1 MQQTGEYFL
10 NEQVQNVQV
19 AVIGDMMTDRY
30 IFGNVNRISPEAPVP
45 VNLVTSQRHVL
56 GGAANT
62 AANLASLGCKVY
74 AAGMIGEDGDGKI
87 LLDLMRKSSIDGS
100 GLIQRSD
107 YHTTTKVR
115 ILGARQ
121 QMLRLDFE
129 EKTDCDEKEAKQII
143 YWLEDLLQKGV
154 QCIVISDYG
163 KGLITPFVSQWII
176 KTAKKYHVPVLVDPK
191 GSDWTKYEGA
201 YGITPNLKELSECV
215 GYEVQNE
222 NEAVERFGKQVR
234 EKFQLDHLFV
244 TRSEKGITSIS
255 ENSIVHRASVAQDV
269 FDVSGAG
276 DTVMAVLAA
285 ATASK
290 VDEETTLELANC
302 AAGIAVSKVG
312 TYQVKREE
320 VLEAW
325 KKGVKG
331 KEYSTVLTAEEMKAK
346 IRAWQKAG
354 DVVVFTNGCFDILHR
369 GHLTYLQK
377 AASLGNH
384 LVIGLNSDASVK
396 RLKGEERPINTE
408 EDRALMLTSLRFVD
422 DVVIFTEDTPEKL
435 LSELRPDI
443 LVKGGDYKAEEVLG
457 REFVKKVE
465 IIPFVDGYSTTHTIS
480 KIKGGNHE
488 G

>member
-1 MQQTGEYFL
+1 MQQIGELFL
-10 NEQVQNVQV
+10 NEQVQEVKV

-87 LLDLMRKSSIDGS
+87 LLDLMKDSSIDGN
-100 GLIQRSD
+100 GLIQRAN

-129 EKTDCDEKEAKQII
+129 EKTDCSEKEADQII
-143 YWLEDLLQKGV
+143 DWLKDLIQKGV

-163 KGLITPFVSQWII
+163 KGLITPFLSQSII
-176 KTAKKYHVPVLVDPK
+176 ETAKKCGVPVLVDPK

-215 GYEVQNE
+215 GYEVLNE
-222 NEAVERFGKQVR
+222 DESVEESGKKVR
-234 EKFQLDHLFV
+234 EKFGLDHLFV

-255 ENSIVHRASVAQDV
+255 EKSIVHRASVAQDV

-290 VDEETTLELANC
+290 IDEETILELANC

-320 VLEAW
+320 VLKAW
-325 KKGVKG
+325 KKGTKR
-331 KEYSTVLTAEEMKAK
+331 KEYSALTTEEMKAK
-346 IRAWQKAG
+346 IKSWQKAG

-377 AASLGNH
+377 AASLGNY
-384 LVIGLNSDASVK
+384 LVVGLNSDSSVK
-396 RLKGEERPINTE
+396 RLKGEERPINNE

-422 DVVIFTEDTPEKL
+422 DVVIFTEDTPERL

-457 REFVKKVE
+457 REFAGRVE
-465 IIPFVDGYSTTHTIS
+465 IIPFVDGYSTTHTIA
-480 KIKGGNHE
+480 KIKGDD
-488 G
+488 